1 MLRFSRV
8 VLAAALVWLLAGVAR
23 AEPPV
28 WVVRS
33 GSATIVLFGSVH
45 LLPPGLNWEP
55 EQVRSAI
62 ARADDLWFEIPIDDA
77 SSLAAA
83 RSALA
88 LGMQP
93 PGQTL
98 RAQVPAADL
107 PRLLH
112 AAQAC
117 DLSIDSLDRL
127 KPWLA
132 EITLSVS
139 AYRQAGALQEDG
151 VERTLA
157 ASAPITLQR
166 RAFETP
172 EQQIGYLAAAA
183 LPDQIAS
190 LEETLGELDQGSASY
205 QRLVAAWMAGDTAA
219 IRTEA
224 IDPLKTQAPGV
235 YAVLVVQRNRNWVKA
250 IEARLRAPGLSVMV
264 VGVGH
269 LVGADGVPAMLR
281 AEGLQVE
288 GP

>member
-93 PGQTL
+93 P
-98 RAQVPAADL
+98 
-107 PRLLH
+107 
-112 AAQAC
+112 